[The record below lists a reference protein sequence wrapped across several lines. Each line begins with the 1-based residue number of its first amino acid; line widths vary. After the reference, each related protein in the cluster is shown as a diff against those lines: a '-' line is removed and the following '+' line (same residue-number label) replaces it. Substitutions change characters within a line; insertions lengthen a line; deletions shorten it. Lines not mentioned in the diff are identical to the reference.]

1 MTAELPK
8 ATCSFCR
15 HPLSEHSVA
24 KSDSN
29 KATPPPLRAEHAQST
44 LRNMYGQ
51 LSLKAS
57 TNIALPVALGNGVA
71 VQLPTR
77 ADDCRKMRS
86 VLITKVGNKE
96 LELSL
101 LTHDFKKIETKP
113 ETDVVLLESE
123 VPVKNC
129 NGTETLPVCT
139 TRVASANGAT
149 AQDAVSVE
157 VGGKS
162 RATKKGQK
170 RKSSE
175 STSPEP
181 KRRSSRIAEMKKKD
195 EKAEKNH
202 KWWIDETLMTKKKK
216 RKSKLVALLEESELL
231 ETAMTKRLSESEVK
245 YLNGNAVEFVQ
256 SFCKETS
263 FRSCGKLPQVH
274 VQWCMRVCMYMMYVL

>member
-1 MTAELPK
+1 MDKCIHPLCGCKAYKEPAGTKGTLLQLKAGCQACGHQASLHRKLTSIDCYIGDEVKKAKKEACCHLIPTREIPRSPLFEPYDLIPLPSDDQCTNKDNEEGGVQCTCKGFECDLVRLWQKFRTHNLDHVTAELPK

-77 ADDCRKMRS
+77 ADDCRKMQS

-101 LTHDFKKIETKP
+101 LTHDLKKIETKP
-113 ETDVVLLESE
+113 ETYCSF
-123 VPVKNC
+123 
-129 NGTETLPVCT
+129 
-139 TRVASANGAT
+139 
-149 AQDAVSVE
+149 
-157 VGGKS
+157 GK
-162 RATKKGQK
+162 
-170 RKSSE
+170 
-175 STSPEP
+175 
-181 KRRSSRIAEMKKKD
+181 
-195 EKAEKNH
+195 
-202 KWWIDETLMTKKKK
+202 
-216 RKSKLVALLEESELL
+216 
-231 ETAMTKRLSESEVK
+231 
-245 YLNGNAVEFVQ
+245 
-256 SFCKETS
+256 
-263 FRSCGKLPQVH
+263 
-274 VQWCMRVCMYMMYVL
+274 